1 MRLQSVSLLLAVG
14 IALTQLAAA
23 QVQGPVQG
31 PVRITLDEAVQL
43 ALQHNHN
50 QLALMTTIQQSQAEE
65 ITQGLAP
72 QSCALCG
79 LGVFTTG
86 LALPSKLESV
96 FRCIYT

>member
-14 IALTQLAAA
+14 IVLAQLCSS
-23 QVQGPVQG
+23 QVRSSQG
-31 PVRITLDEAVQL
+31 PVRITLDEAIQL

-65 ITQGLAP
+65 ITTRPAP
-72 QSCALCG
+72 QPCALCG
-79 LGVFTTG
+79 LGIFTTG
-86 LALPSKLESV
+86 LALPSKLRTV